1 LLEDQ
6 ETEAKSSYNDLETL
20 NRLLI
25 EEKRPPSSDERRLI
39 LRHRINTNNWQGALQ
54 EIDQIMKANAGD
66 SSLDKLDLLVAG
78 RHNWAPWAIFGTLAI
93 WFVLSGSALFAA
105 RMIGLNAAIA
115 IAQYVTLGFPLPYL
129 LLLWLFPRLGWK
141 KRRLLKRGVLIAAG
155 CALLYLLVLGAAGRV
170 KIG

>member
-6 ETEAKSSYNDLETL
+6 ETEAKSSYDDLETL

-39 LRHRINTNNWQGALQ
+39 LRHRINTNNWQAALQ
-54 EIDQIMKANAGD
+54 EIDQVMKANAGD

-93 WFVLSGSALFAA
+93 WFVLSASALFAA

-115 IAQYVTLGFPLPYL
+115 IAQYVTLGFPLL
-129 LLLWLFPRLGWK
+129 
-141 KRRLLKRGVLIAAG
+141 
-155 CALLYLLVLGAAGRV
+155 
-170 KIG
+170 